1 VTRLE
6 IRGKENLPPE
16 GPIIAVCNHLNLLDP
31 VLHIV
36 SITPR
41 DSIFMAK
48 EELFKWWPIPLFR
61 ILMDI
66 AEAFPVAR
74 RGTPEQRLMAIKR
87 GKEVLEHGMVFG
99 MYPEGTRSKL
109 GHLKDA
115 YNGVALIAW
124 QTKAPMIPVA
134 IWGTERLKGI
144 GWLRRLKVTISFGKP
159 FTLPPLEGEPDTE
172 KLKELTVFIMQKLAA
187 ELPPQYRGQY
197 DPARPPAE
205 LKAAIR
211 A

>member
-1 VTRLE
+1 
-6 IRGKENLPPE
+6 
-16 GPIIAVCNHLNLLDP
+16 
-31 VLHIV
+31 
-36 SITPR
+36 
-41 DSIFMAK
+41 MAK
-48 EELFKWWPIPLFR
+48 EELFKWWPVPLFR

-74 RGTPEQRLMAIKR
+74 RGTPEQKLLAIR
-87 GKEVLEHGMVFG
+87 RSKEVLEHGLVFG

-115 YNGVALIAW
+115 YQGVAIIAW
-124 QTKAPMIPVA
+124 QTKAPLIPVA
-134 IWGTERLKGI
+134 IWGTEKVTGI
-144 GWLRRLKVTISFGKP
+144 GWLKRLKVTISFGKP
-159 FTLPPLEGEPDTE
+159 FTLPPMEGDPDNE

-197 DPARPPAE
+197 DPARSPAE

-211 A
+211 G